1 MKRKL
6 YGNAVTPACEI
17 CINGHRSS
25 NGKKIL
31 CLRKGIMLPSAHCR
45 KFRYDPLR
53 RIPYF
58 QPDLQPYTEEDF
70 RLD

>member
-6 YGNAVTPACEI
+6 YGNDITPVCEI
-17 CINGHRSS
+17 CANGRFSS
-25 NGKKIL
+25 DGKVIL
-31 CLRKGIMLPSAHCR
+31 CLRKGIMPLSAHCR

-53 RIPYF
+53 RIPYI
-58 QPDLQPYTEEDF
+58 QPELQNYTEADF